1 VLYLRGHDSQLF
13 AVPEARSYASA
24 GSQPRKDKSGRAE
37 AHIDIESSRQAGVTN
52 RPRSR
57 GPSHLV
63 RAFIGHTAGVHC
75 VTFSPDGTLLAS
87 AGSDKTGTQS
97 KTCDKDEVPVN
108 ELTQICASCSSVG
121 CFEAAAL
128 SEPRPDQGNGAGRP
142 DASPAARGGGYADG
156 RPEGREGRKRQVAW
170 RLDGRSLLDDGV
182 GREGRL
188 PEEMTVHAAA
198 AG

>member
-87 AGSDKTGTQS
+87 AGSDKT
-97 KTCDKDEVPVN
+97 VR
-108 ELTQICASCSSVG
+108 
-121 CFEAAAL
+121 FWEAADGAAVHRLTGHTRVTRKVVFPGQVL
-128 SEPRPDQGNGAGRP
+128 SGRRLVFWGWRAACAGHEAVFRCF
-142 DASPAARGGGYADG
+142 RHCG
-156 RPEGREGRKRQVAW
+156 
-170 RLDGRSLLDDGV
+170 
-182 GREGRL
+182 
-188 PEEMTVHAAA
+188 
-198 AG
+198 